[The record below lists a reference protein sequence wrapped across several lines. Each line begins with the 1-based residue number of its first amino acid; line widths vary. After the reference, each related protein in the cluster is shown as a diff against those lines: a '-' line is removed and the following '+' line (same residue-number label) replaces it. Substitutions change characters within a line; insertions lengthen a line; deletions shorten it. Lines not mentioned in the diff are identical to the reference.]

1 MYVFTALYIDSSQI
15 QKKMENKFKKKQN
28 IKKKIFKHLK
38 LINKLKVSL

>member
-28 IKKKIFKHLK
+28 IKKK
-38 LINKLKVSL
+38 SLNT

>member
-28 IKKKIFKHLK
+28 IKKQ
-38 LINKLKVSL
+38 SLNT

>member
-15 QKKMENKFKKKQN
+15 QKKMENKLKKSK
-28 IKKKIFKHLK
+28 ILKKIFKHLK

>member
-28 IKKKIFKHLK
+28 IKKNL
-38 LINKLKVSL
+38 